1 MITVRSKEEAW
12 RKADELFPTDYMKDD
27 VRSENAGYDIYTST
41 LKGMNA
47 WISDLNSSLELNL
60 DNGSTIRIVVLEP
73 EFYEYQIADA
83 LEVINEAIY
92 QIDDK
97 VDIKLADKIGI
108 SEARE
113 KLYSAYSVIADILK
127 KDYPNSKLYD
137 KYNLKDI
144 D

>member
-1 MITVRSKEEAW
+1 MVIVRSKEDAW

-27 VRSENAGYDIYTST
+27 VSSENAGYDIYKST

-47 WISDLNSSLELNL
+47 WISDLGNSLELNL
-60 DNGSTIRIVVLEP
+60 ADGRTIRIVVLCP
-73 EFYEYQIADA
+73 EFNEYQIADA
-83 LEVINEAIY
+83 LGVISEAIY

-113 KLYSAYSVIADILK
+113 KLYSAYSLIADILK

-137 KYNLKDI
+137 RYNLNDI